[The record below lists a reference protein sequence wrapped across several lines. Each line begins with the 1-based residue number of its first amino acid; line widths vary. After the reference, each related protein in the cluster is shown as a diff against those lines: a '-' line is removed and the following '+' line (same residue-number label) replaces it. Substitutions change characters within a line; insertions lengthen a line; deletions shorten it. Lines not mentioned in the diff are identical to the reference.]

1 MYDTTGKLL
10 NQYKLVGNGKQLL
23 PRQLAVSGDG
33 LLLIGITDDG
43 VATIVPVG
51 P

>member
-1 MYDTTGKLL
+1 MENEVKLAA
-10 NQYKLVGNGKQLL
+10 GARQLL
-23 PRQLAVSGDG
+23 PRQMAVSGDG

-43 VATIVPVG
+43 ATTIVPVG